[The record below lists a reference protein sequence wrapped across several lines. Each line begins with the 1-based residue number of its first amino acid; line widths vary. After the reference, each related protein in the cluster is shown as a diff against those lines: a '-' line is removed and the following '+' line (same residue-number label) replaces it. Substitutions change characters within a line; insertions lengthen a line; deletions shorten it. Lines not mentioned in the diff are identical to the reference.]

1 MGAGLSLSHKQ
12 VVNLIERDLINLF
25 EQEENMRPRTTDDG
39 YEIYYDF
46 SEEVKLTNKIKK
58 LQQFLENEK
67 EIKQINQINQINSIS
82 NYENKYKK

>member
-46 SEEVKLTNKIKK
+46 SEEVKLTNKIKSYNN
-58 LQQFLENEK
+58 F
-67 EIKQINQINQINSIS
+67 
-82 NYENKYKK
+82 

>member
-1 MGAGLSLSHKQ
+1 MGAGLSISHKQ
-12 VVNLIERDLINLF
+12 VINLIERDLIQLF

-46 SEEVKLTNKIKK
+46 SEEVKLTNKIKE
-58 LQQFLENEK
+58 LQRFLDNEK
-67 EIKQINQINQINSIS
+67 EIKKTKQINQMRSIR